1 MVLGR
6 NGYAYPSLA
15 RNVEIGRFDV
25 MNSTPAAG
33 DVRKQVQVLNM
44 TNLSSMERRK
54 GRLASTCWQDWK
66 LWKKRVQSAPQA
78 VYVGSQASAE
88 DAISESGVNLED
100 YAHRN
105 SITPHSTGIPEE
117 PTIEPDSVDGMGAIA
132 LSDSG
137 EYYTHFGPSSNLALA
152 SHLYGYSSFHDESR
166 SRLASRVQ
174 YLPPEPEATAL
185 LQQYFGT
192 VGLFSP
198 CIQEDTILATYKE
211 LRRNDPQYVR
221 RSWLA
226 LLYMIF
232 ADTHGLRSYASP
244 PDAAMEVSQKCFQKA
259 LKLAIPETITYS
271 DLETVQLLCLTTCHL
286 QGSTS
291 SAQAWTFHVLAVKAA
306 MQIGLHHTDS
316 YSNLSLLQR
325 ETRKR
330 TWFWCVVNDCL
341 LSVHFGRPSIIQSA
355 LTKMDLPVDIS
366 SVFPAGGQSPS
377 VLKSSLI
384 YYNSIIRLS
393 VLISPILAQIYD
405 DNVGSHKNRTV
416 FETYI

>member
-1 MVLGR
+1 STSFHL
-6 NGYAYPSLA
+6 LA
-15 RNVEIGRFDV
+15 RLEALEKK
-25 MNSTPAAG
+25 ST
-33 DVRKQVQVLNM
+33 VRA
-44 TNLSSMERRK
+44 T
-54 GRLASTCWQDWK
+54 GRLRS
-66 LWKKRVQSAPQA
+66 
-78 VYVGSQASAE
+78 SQASAE

-132 LSDSG
+132 LSDNG
-137 EYYTHFGPSSNLALA
+137 EYYTHFGPSSNLALV
-152 SHLYGYSSFHDESR
+152 HDPPFRMTYQNLSPR
-166 SRLASRVQ
+166 TLKVQ

-211 LRRNDPQYVR
+211 LRRNDP
-221 RSWLA
+221 
-226 LLYMIF
+226 
-232 ADTHGLRSYASP
+232 HYASP

-271 DLETVQLLCLTTCHL
+271 DLETVQLLCLTT
-286 QGSTS
+286 
-291 SAQAWTFHVLAVKAA
+291 FKAA

-316 YSNLSLLQR
+316 YSNLSLLLR

-366 SVFPAGGQSPS
+366 GVFPAGGQSPS